1 MPTEYTGQDVGRF
14 GIARLAQPTYRRR
27 SEDPADGGCSGRL
40 TVTAAHGVEGTPMMV
55 FVDGNHGRRL
65 FLTRAEAA
73 DLASALQAA
82 AGPTEDACRAE
93 QVALRQIPP
102 VAS

>member
-1 MPTEYTGQDVGRF
+1 MPTESTGQDVASLGIGRM
-14 GIARLAQPTYRRR
+14 AQRAYRRQP
-27 SEDPADGGCSGRL
+27 EDCADGSFSGRL
-40 TVTAAHGVEGTPMMV
+40 TATAAHGVEGTPMMV

-82 AGPTEDACRAE
+82 AGPTEDKWGAE
-93 QVALRQIPP
+93 QVALQRIPP
-102 VAS
+102 VA

>member
-1 MPTEYTGQDVGRF
+1 
-14 GIARLAQPTYRRR
+14 
-27 SEDPADGGCSGRL
+27 
-40 TVTAAHGVEGTPMMV
+40 MMV
-55 FVDGNHGRRL
+55 FVEGNHGRRL